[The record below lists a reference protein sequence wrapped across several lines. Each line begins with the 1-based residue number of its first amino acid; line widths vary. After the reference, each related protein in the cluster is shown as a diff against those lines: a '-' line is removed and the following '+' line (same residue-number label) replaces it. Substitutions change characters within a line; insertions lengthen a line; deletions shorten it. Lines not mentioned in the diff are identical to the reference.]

1 MRHTSYR
8 NDKLPELLARL
19 AAEFLS
25 EQSNRTSLITI
36 TGSKLSG
43 DGKLIT
49 LLYTVLP
56 DNQEAAAQDFLDRQ
70 RKHFKEYVQEKSR
83 LGRVP
88 HISFKID
95 QGERNRQKID
105 LLLGSD

>member
-8 NDKLPELLARL
+8 SEKLPEMLGRL

-43 DGKLIT
+43 DNKLIT

-56 DNQEAAAQDFLDRQ
+56 DNQENAAQDFLDRQ
-70 RKHFKEYVQEKSR
+70 RKHFKEYVKAKSKI
-83 LGRVP
+83 GRVP
-88 HISFKID
+88 HISFKLD
-95 QGERNRQKID
+95 QGEKNRQKID
-105 LLLGSD
+105 FLLRSD